1 MYFDETVARTMRH
14 HVTCESVVNLLPGH
28 VGRGSRRRDHDTDSA
43 EGPDAVAGSL
53 RQKRIDIS

>member
-14 HVTCESVVNLLPGH
+14 MSRVVNLLPGH